1 MCSITSLSKRILVM
15 LKALLSFN
23 FDPLAT
29 KNIISL
35 NTQDELSLASSLH
48 EIGLSHNSRVRL
60 TISAGSKNMA
70 KRGDTIDSS
79 STSLRGEI
87 VIYF

>member
-1 MCSITSLSKRILVM
+1 M

-60 TISAGSKNMA
+60 TISAGLKNMV
-70 KRGDTIDSS
+70 KQKQGDTIDSS
-79 STSLRGEI
+79 STSLSGEI
-87 VIYF
+87 VI